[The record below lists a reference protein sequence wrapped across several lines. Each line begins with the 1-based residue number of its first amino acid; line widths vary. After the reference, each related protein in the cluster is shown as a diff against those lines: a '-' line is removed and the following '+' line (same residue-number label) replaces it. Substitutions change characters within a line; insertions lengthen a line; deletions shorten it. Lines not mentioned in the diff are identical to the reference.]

1 MDAAEPTG
9 TLRRLE
15 CRRLASGQVQNIKWV
30 ISALAPR
37 ENRRQVWD
45 GGAGRRAPPRPPSPS
60 GAPCRERT
68 GSQAQR
74 DPRHTKPAAGRR
86 RTRGARRTHAQPQL
100 PLTHARTHS
109 HTHRLS
115 HTYTRTRSHT
125 RSQIHTLTDTH
136 PYGFMAHPDWVRNYT
151 FQSLG
156 LPCCPPLMEVY
167 TSLPHRGIVRRN
179 QII

>member
-74 DPRHTKPAAGRR
+74 DPRHTKPAAGWR
-86 RTRGARRTHAQPQL
+86 RTRGARRTHARPQL

-115 HTYTRTRSHT
+115 HTYTHTRSHT
-125 RSQIHTLTDTH
+125 DTCSHTYTHAHSRTHTYTHAHAHMLTHKLSTLHPVRHSTGIHMGS
-136 PYGFMAHPDWVRNYT
+136 P
-151 FQSLG
+151 
-156 LPCCPPLMEVY
+156 
-167 TSLPHRGIVRRN
+167 
-179 QII
+179 